1 MKLID
6 DGSSNG
12 VAKGIVTKSLAE
24 KAIAT
29 ALLNCTARQRR
40 TLVLPTKVGHT
51 THLCNGVDLTKI
63 VSPYNGPIKFR
74 FALVGFRSAIEATAV
89 AMA

>member
-1 MKLID
+1 MKLIN

-40 TLVLPTKVGHT
+40 MLVLPTQVGHT

-63 VSPYNGPIKFR
+63 VNPDNGPIKFR
-74 FALVGFRSAIEATAV
+74 FVFVGFKSAIESAAL